1 MIEQLR
7 FLLVNKVKALF
18 FVQYWRLIILRFL
31 SYIIFNITLRVF
43 IFVFVRLER
52 YILTGVELLLMQGLV
67 VFVVDDLLLWKL
79 VVVSDQ
85 GNVLCCLIEDIAVGN
100 IISCNKLSNRLGI
113 AILSTISY
121 CHHITLI
128 SLILLNISTIIN
140 LILLSQLF
148 LLPITM

>member
-31 SYIIFNITLRVF
+31 SYIVFNITLRVF

-67 VFVVDDLLLWKL
+67 VFVVDDLLLWQL

-113 AILSTISY
+113 DILSTISY

-128 SLILLNISTIIN
+128 NLILLNISTIIN

>member
-31 SYIIFNITLRVF
+31 SYIVFNITLRVF

-52 YILTGVELLLMQGLV
+52 YILTGVELLLMQVLV
-67 VFVVDDLLLWKL
+67 VFVVDDLLLWQL

-100 IISCNKLSNRLGI
+100 IISRNELSNWLGI